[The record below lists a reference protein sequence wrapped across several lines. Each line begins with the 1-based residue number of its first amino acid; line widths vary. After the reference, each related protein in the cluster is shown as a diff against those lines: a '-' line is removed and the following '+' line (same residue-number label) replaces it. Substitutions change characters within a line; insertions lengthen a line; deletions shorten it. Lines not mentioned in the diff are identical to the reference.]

1 MLYRMLS
8 LLLIFV
14 VIILLLRLCRV
25 SRVATTH
32 NTVSIEAA
40 AFALWC
46 YVFWSPSLHGSGLGL
61 GLSRTGLN
69 STLSQVPG
77 SC

>member
-32 NTVSIEAA
+32 NTVSIE
-40 AFALWC
+40 L
-46 YVFWSPSLHGSGLGL
+46 PSLYGVTSSGLRAFMGL
-61 GLSRTGLN
+61 DLDLDFRAR
-69 STLSQVPG
+69 V
-77 SC
+77 